1 MREWVLSSHCLAH
14 EARQEVG
21 IYKRKQASTKT
32 RTQPRKR
39 SIKQRKTRTRPR
51 KRSRKQELNQESDK
65 KRKYFLFFL
74 ITFLVEF
81 LFSCFLTFLFS
92 FINSHLR
99 PTNFHHHVKSNAYY
113 CVQGKNGRGG
123 RGGGICVT
131 VNPYSL
137 LPYHYIYLISADR
150 AKISGHPVSKF
161 LHLGPDFVIQ
171 ISAGCKESYPDGTGF
186 HSKLR
191 QSYN

>member
-1 MREWVLSSHCLAH
+1 MEFIKENKNV
-14 EARQEVG
+14 
-21 IYKRKQASTKT
+21 RKQENKKSTK
-32 RTQPRKR
+32 KA
-39 SIKQRKTRTRPR
+39 IKKTRTRPR
-51 KRSRKQELNQESDK
+51 KRSRNK
-65 KRKYFLFFL
+65 KTRTRPRKRPSKKKKLSFFL

-161 LHLGPDFVIQ
+161 LHFGPDFVIQ